1 MTISPTFTSGSP
13 SAPRWWSRADMTFV
27 IPGWSEGPGPESR
40 DTKSRAHR
48 AAFRLR
54 NHMFI
59 DRVGNGGARRLKIR
73 GDAFVLPVTV
83 ARGFRSLRTL
93 ELFCRWLNVGLGGFS
108 ARFGFGERALGR
120 RRERLAWF
128 GRCGR
133 GRTWSIVCHF

>member
-1 MTISPTFTSGSP
+1 MTISPTFTSVSR
-13 SAPRWWSRADMTFV
+13 SARGEWCRADMTFV

-48 AAFRLR
+48 AAFCLR

-59 DRVGNGGARRLKIR
+59 DRVGNRGARSSKIR
-73 GDAFVLPVTV
+73 GDALVLPVAV
-83 ARGFRSLRTL
+83 PHGFRALRTL
-93 ELFCRWLNVGLGGFS
+93 ELFCRRLNVGLGGFS

-120 RRERLAWF
+120 RRERLAWL

-133 GRTWSIVCHF
+133 GRT